1 MNISEVKRNLGQIVF
16 YSDLNIDETDY
27 LFTACILQKNKKNEF
42 VYSAELQDL
51 HNNNSVLICDL
62 GRIKR
67 KE

>member
-1 MNISEVKRNLGQIVF
+1 MNISEVKRNLGQIVS
-16 YSDLNIDETDY
+16 YSDSNIDETDY